1 LDLIRYKSVLENTN
15 ELYLSALETL
25 EKAHSSNSMVSM
37 VIYKKAL
44 WYSEVAYSSQT
55 EPGVDNDPAKW
66 HLKTSKALCEKV
78 IANHS
83 KTEAANLCAAHISRL
98 TVKNI
103 YLTNES
109 ANTPGKPFR
118 MLVNFQNVKKLYFKI
133 AALSDEERKTFQN
146 YSIDMQKGAQI
157 LAKKQAVK
165 EWTVDL
171 PDDGDLRNH
180 STEISIP
187 ALDKGI
193 YAVIAGT
200 DKNYSYNN
208 QAIFYSFIDITNLS
222 LISKSEN
229 AVTKFFVADR
239 ESGTPIEDAQ
249 ITIYK
254 TKYNYKISRY
264 EYIKVE
270 SLETDKNGLAI
281 YKKGW
286 MDNDYYQ
293 SQTAVVK
300 KDKDTLSV
308 NFNSGYNQEARAYE
322 RTVFFTDRAIYRPG
336 QTIYFKGIMLNID
349 KDQKP
354 EILSRKSTT
363 VEFYDVNWQKITSL
377 NLKTNEFGSFQG
389 SFTAPS
395 NALNGNMTIRN
406 TSGAAYVSV
415 EEYKRPKFE
424 TKFLPVKESFKLDDT
439 VKIKGTATA
448 YSGAPLT
455 EAKVAWRVVR
465 TIYFPYWYWG
475 YNYGFY
481 SNKQT
486 VMGKGIVNTN
496 DLGEYEINFKALPDK
511 SVPKKMLPAF
521 TYTVYADVTDIN
533 GETHSTTTFVSVG
546 FVALSLSTDI
556 ADDLNSTTAKKIEI
570 ISSNLNGEFEPAK
583 GTIKISK
590 LVEPSRLLRKRL
602 WAMPDRFLIGQKD
615 YEVSFP
621 NDIYKNENEQGSWK
635 SGNQVFSAEFDTSK
649 SKSLDISKVSDWK
662 DGYYLVEIDSADK
675 YGTAVKYRKNF
686 KVYKPVNGTME
697 ENSFFKVTV
706 VTPAAEP
713 GTNAQIMVGSKAKE
727 VSVIFEIEKKNKKVE
742 TSFYKL
748 NGEKKIIS
756 IPISESDRGNIGYSI
771 L

>member
-1 LDLIRYKSVLENTN
+1 LIRYKSVLEDTDK
-15 ELYLSALETL
+15 LYLTALEEL
-25 EKAHSSNSMVSM
+25 EKTYSNNNMVSM

-44 WYSEVAYSSQT
+44 WYSESAYSSQT
-55 EPGVDNDPAKW
+55 NDIDNDPAKW
-66 HLKTSKALCEKV
+66 NLKTSKALCEKV
-78 IANHS
+78 IENYS
-83 KTEAANLCAAHISRL
+83 KTEAANLCLAQISRL
-98 TVKNI
+98 SVKNI

-109 ANTPGKPFR
+109 SNTTGKPFR

-133 AALSDEERKTFQN
+133 ASFSDEERKTFQN

-157 LAKKQAVK
+157 IAKKPALK

-171 PDDGDLRNH
+171 PDEGDLRNH
-180 STEISIP
+180 SAEIKIP
-187 ALDKGI
+187 ALEKGI
-193 YAVIAGT
+193 YAIIAGT
-200 DKNYSYNN
+200 DKDFSYNN
-208 QAIFYSFIDITNLS
+208 QAIFYSFTDITDLS
-222 LISKSEN
+222 LISKNEN
-229 AVTKFFVADR
+229 TSTKFFVTDR
-239 ESGTPIEDAQ
+239 ESGIPIENAE
-249 ITIYK
+249 IMIYK
-254 TKYNYKISRY
+254 TKYNYKTSSY

-308 NFNSGYNQEARAYE
+308 NFNSGYNQDPRAYE

-354 EILSRKSTT
+354 EILTRKSST
-363 VEFYDVNWQKITSL
+363 VEFYDVNRQKITSL
-377 NLKTNEFGSFQG
+377 NLKTNEFGSFHG

-395 NALNGNMTIRN
+395 NTLNGNMTIKN
-406 TSGAAYVSV
+406 KSGSVYISV

-439 VKIKGTATA
+439 VKIKGSATA

-465 TIYFPYWYWG
+465 TTYFPYWYWG
-475 YNYGFY
+475 YDYGYY
-481 SNKQT
+481 SNRQT
-486 VMGKGIVNTN
+486 VIGKGTVNT
-496 DLGEYEINFKALPDK
+496 DDKGEYTVDFKAIPDQ
-511 SVPKKMLPAF
+511 SVPKKLLPAF

-556 ADDLNSTTAKKIEI
+556 PEELDSSTAKKIEI